1 MSSLTCNVN
10 GDGALRLL
18 EQLDERAKQ
27 AVRPAAF
34 DAAEV
39 FYQEVL
45 TRVPV
50 KSGRLRSAI
59 YRAYS
64 ENNSKTGEKAT
75 YHISWN
81 ARKAPHGHLIEFGTV
96 RAAARPFIRPAYEA
110 AKYIATQKAKQ
121 SFVERINGS

>member
-1 MSSLTCNVN
+1 MSSLAFSVN

-18 EQLDERAKQ
+18 EQLDERAQQ

-45 TRVPV
+45 LRVPV

-64 ENNSKTGEKAT
+64 EDNSKPGEKAM
-75 YHISWN
+75 YHVSWN
-81 ARKAPHGHLIEFGTV
+81 ARKAPHGHLIEFGTA
-96 RAAARPFIRPAYEA
+96 RAAAKPFIRPAYEA
-110 AKYIATQKAKQ
+110 AKYIATEKAKRG
-121 SFVERINGS
+121 FMERINGS